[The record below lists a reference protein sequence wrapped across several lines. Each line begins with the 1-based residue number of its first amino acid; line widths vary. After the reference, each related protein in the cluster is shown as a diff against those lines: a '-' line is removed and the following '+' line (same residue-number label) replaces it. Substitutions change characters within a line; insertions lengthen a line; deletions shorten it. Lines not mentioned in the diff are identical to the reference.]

1 MSSKKIFGAVVK
13 FKAISHFLGRGF
25 FLALLSS
32 QTQAHERLYEA
43 IGQRL
48 SLMQGVAAYK
58 FRNNLPIQSSE
69 RESNVINMAILAGLS
84 QRITGDSLRAIFRT
98 QIEAAR
104 EIQSCWFNR
113 FSKTTSLPEIS
124 DLNQVIRPQIEILGK
139 EIVEQIPAHVASYES
154 FLSHMNIECLSD
166 KSKFK
171 IFSALQGVR
180 FYRSSLEQ
188 IKKSGLLRVGTT
200 GDYAPFSVESL
211 HTGELRGIDIDLAKS
226 LAESLQV
233 QIVFVKTS
241 WPDLMEDLTK
251 LKYDIAMSGVSI
263 TDERSKK
270 AYFSDPYH
278 VGGKVPI
285 SLCSRAGLFS
295 SLDKIDT
302 EGVTLIVNPGGTNEK
317 FLDENINYATKI
329 LHEDNKTIFS
339 RIIDGHADL
348 MITDKIE
355 VFLQTKQNSA
365 LCGTIEEPLNY
376 QEKGFMISKDK
387 AFKEFV
393 NDWLNSLIAS
403 GELMKKFDFHIQSY

>member
-1 MSSKKIFGAVVK
+1 MSLKKIFGPVINL
-13 FKAISHFLGRGF
+13 KAISNFLGRGF

-32 QTQAHERLYEA
+32 QTQGNERLYVA
-43 IGQRL
+43 IGERL
-48 SLMQGVAAYK
+48 SLMQEVAVYK

-69 RESNVINMAILAGLS
+69 REAKVINMAILAGLS

-104 EIQSCWFNR
+104 EIQSCWFKR
-113 FSKTTSLPEIS
+113 FYKTTSLPEIS
-124 DLNQVIRPQIEILGK
+124 DLNQIIRPKIETLGK
-139 EIVEQIPAHVASYES
+139 EIVEQITAHVANYES
-154 FLSHMNIECLSD
+154 FVSHMDIECLSD

-211 HTGELRGIDIDLAKS
+211 RTGDLRGIDIDLAKS

-233 QIVFVKTS
+233 RIVFVKTS

-263 TDERSKK
+263 TEERSKK

-285 SLCSRAGLFS
+285 SLCSRASLFS
-295 SLDKIDT
+295 SLDKIDK

-355 VFLQTKQNSA
+355 VLLQTKKNPL
-365 LCGTIEEPLNY
+365 LCGTVEEPLNY
-376 QEKGFMISKDK
+376 QEKGFMIGKDK
-387 AFKEFV
+387 AFQEVV

-403 GELMKKFDFHIQSY
+403 GELIKKFDFHIQSY

>member
-1 MSSKKIFGAVVK
+1 M
-13 FKAISHFLGRGF
+13 
-25 FLALLSS
+25 
-32 QTQAHERLYEA
+32 
-43 IGQRL
+43 
-48 SLMQGVAAYK
+48 
-58 FRNNLPIQSSE
+58 
-69 RESNVINMAILAGLS
+69 
-84 QRITGDSLRAIFRT
+84 
-98 QIEAAR
+98 
-104 EIQSCWFNR
+104 
-113 FSKTTSLPEIS
+113 
-124 DLNQVIRPQIEILGK
+124 
-139 EIVEQIPAHVASYES
+139 
-154 FLSHMNIECLSD
+154 
-166 KSKFK
+166 
-171 IFSALQGVR
+171 
-180 FYRSSLEQ
+180 
-188 IKKSGLLRVGTT
+188 
-200 GDYAPFSVESL
+200 

-233 QIVFVKTS
+233 HIVFVKTS

-263 TDERSKK
+263 TEERSKK

-295 SLDKIDT
+295 SLDKIDK

-355 VFLQTKQNSA
+355 VFLQTKQNPA

-376 QEKGFMISKDK
+376 QEKGFMIGKDK
-387 AFKEFV
+387 AFQEVV

-403 GELMKKFDFHIQSY
+403 GELIKKFDFHIQSY